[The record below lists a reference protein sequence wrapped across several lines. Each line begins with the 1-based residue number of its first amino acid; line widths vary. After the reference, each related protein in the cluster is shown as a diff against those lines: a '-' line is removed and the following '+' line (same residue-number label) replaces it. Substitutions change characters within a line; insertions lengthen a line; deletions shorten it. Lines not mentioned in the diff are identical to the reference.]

1 MPTPE
6 NIETL
11 TRVLDPANIRS
22 RGYFHATPR
31 EAAAALL
38 DAIRTNPAV
47 QDAVLAALVEAG
59 RLVEV
64 GGPLV
69 CGWCGHLWTDH
80 GDVWSWECRRA
91 DCLCP
96 EFSSHRECRF
106 IEPGWREAP

>member
-1 MPTPE
+1 MPTPK
-6 NIETL
+6 
-11 TRVLDPANIRS
+11 RVKALAR
-22 RGYFHATPR
+22 ALPR
-31 EAAAALL
+31 TEWNAERYAARILE
-38 DAIRTNPAV
+38 AIRTDPAV
-47 QDAVLAALVEAG
+47 QDAVLTALVEAG

-69 CGWCGHLWTDH
+69 CGWCGHLWNEH

-96 EFSSHRECRF
+96 EFSSHRECRI